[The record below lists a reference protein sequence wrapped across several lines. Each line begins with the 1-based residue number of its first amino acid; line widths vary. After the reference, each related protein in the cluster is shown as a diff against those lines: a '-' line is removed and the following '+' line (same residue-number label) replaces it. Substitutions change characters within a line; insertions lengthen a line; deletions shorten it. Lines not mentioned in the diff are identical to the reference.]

1 MARSAR
7 RPGRQAQVAGLLLST
22 LAGACASVGTPP
34 GGPPDS
40 LPPQIVHVSP
50 ESGSVVPKWND
61 DVSIQF
67 DEVIDEQPGGTGGGG
82 VGSGLEREVLLSP
95 AKGGVRVGW
104 HRSRV
109 SVKPREGWKKRVYRL
124 EILPGFVDMRR
135 NRFDSTRVVIFTLGP
150 EIGHARIGGIAL
162 KWIEQGIMAR
172 ALIEAVPLP
181 DSTGYLTLAD
191 SGGQFNLT
199 NLQPGRY
206 IVYATN
212 DENNDH
218 RRGLREAY
226 DSTIVTVDSSTNVA
240 LFAFPHDTNPPRPRS
255 ASSVDSLDVR
265 VEFNQ
270 ALDPGTTI
278 DTGAVHVLTLPDSTP
293 LAAERV
299 FTEKQFDSVTTA
311 AAAARDTA
319 RAKMAHD
326 TSAQP
331 NVHPTVPPPPPPPP
345 PAQPPRAA
353 PARGGGPR
361 QQPSRTHVDTAL
373 VRKLLAQRPIP
384 SDKFVIRLA
393 RPLKPETRYA
403 VRVRGATNL
412 VGKKG
417 DGDIGFSTPKATPVD
432 TTHHAPRPAPPT
444 PPPPP

>member
-1 MARSAR
+1 M
-7 RPGRQAQVAGLLLST
+7 
-22 LAGACASVGTPP
+22 
-34 GGPPDS
+34 
-40 LPPQIVHVSP
+40 IVHVSP
-50 ESGSVVPKWND
+50 ESGSVVPNWND

-82 VGSGLEREVLLSP
+82 VGSALEREVLLSP
-95 AKGGVRVGW
+95 AKGGVKVGW
-104 HRSRV
+104 HRTRV
-109 SVKPREGWKKRVYRL
+109 SVRPREGWKKRVYRL
-124 EILPGFVDMRR
+124 EILPGFLDMRR
-135 NRFDSTRVVIFTLGP
+135 NRFDSTRVVMFSLGP

-162 KWIEQGIMAR
+162 KWIEQGILPS

-181 DSTGYLTLAD
+181 DTAGYLTMAD

-212 DENNDH
+212 DENNDR

-226 DSTIVTVDSSTNVA
+226 DSTIVTLDSSSNVA
-240 LFAFPHDTNPPRPRS
+240 LFAFPHDTNPPRPR
-255 ASSVDSLDVR
+255 AATFVDSLDVR
-265 VEFNQ
+265 IEFNQ
-270 ALDPGTTI
+270 ALDPSAAF
-278 DTGAVHVLTLPDSTP
+278 DTSHLHVLALPDSTP
-293 LAAERV
+293 LGAERV
-299 FTEKQFDSVTTA
+299 FTGKQFDSVTTA
-311 AAAARDTA
+311 AAAARDTT

-331 NVHPTVPPPPPPPP
+331 NVHPTVPPPPAP
-345 PAQPPRAA
+345 QAA
-353 PARGGGPR
+353 PARGAGRR
-361 QQPSRTHVDTAL
+361 QQPSRTHVDTVL
-373 VRKLLAQRPIP
+373 VRQLLTQRPIP

-417 DGDIGFSTPKATPVD
+417 GGDIGFTTPKPA
-432 TTHHAPRPAPPT
+432 APADSTRRKRPPSSA
-444 PPPPP
+444 PPPPSSRPPR

>member
-1 MARSAR
+1 M
-7 RPGRQAQVAGLLLST
+7 
-22 LAGACASVGTPP
+22 
-34 GGPPDS
+34 
-40 LPPQIVHVSP
+40 IVHVSP

-67 DEVIDEQPGGTGGGG
+67 DEVIDEQAAGTGGGG

-95 AKGGVRVGW
+95 AQRGVKVGW

-109 SVKPREGWKKRVYRL
+109 SVRPREGWKKRVYRL

-135 NRFDSTRVVIFTLGP
+135 NRFDSTKVVVFSLGP

-162 KWIEQGIMAR
+162 KWVEQGIMAR
-172 ALIEAVPLP
+172 ALVEAVPLP
-181 DSTGYLTLAD
+181 DSVGYLTLAD

-226 DSTIVTVDSSTNVA
+226 DSTIVTLDSSTNVA
-240 LFAFPHDTNPPRPRS
+240 LFAFPHDTNPPRPR
-255 ASSVDSLDVR
+255 AATFVDSLDVR
-265 VEFNQ
+265 VEFSQ
-270 ALDPGTTI
+270 ALDPSTAL
-278 DTGAVHVLTLPDSTP
+278 DTSHLHVLALPDSTP
-293 LAAERV
+293 LGAERV

-311 AAAARDTA
+311 AAAARDTS

-331 NVHPTVPPPPPPPP
+331 NIHPTVPPPPPP
-345 PAQPPRAA
+345 QAA
-353 PARGGGPR
+353 PARGGAGRRP
-361 QQPSRTHVDTAL
+361 QPSRTHVDTAL
-373 VRKLLAQRPIP
+373 VRQLLAQRPIP
-384 SDKFVIRLA
+384 SDKFVIRLV
-393 RPLKPETRYA
+393 RPLKPDTRYA

-417 DGDIGFSTPKATPVD
+417 DGDIGFSTPKPAPVD
-432 TTHHAPRPAPPT
+432 STRRAPRSTPRPP
-444 PPPPP
+444 

>member
-1 MARSAR
+1 M
-7 RPGRQAQVAGLLLST
+7 
-22 LAGACASVGTPP
+22 
-34 GGPPDS
+34 
-40 LPPQIVHVSP
+40 IVHVSP
-50 ESGSVVPKWND
+50 ESGSVVPNWND

-82 VGSGLEREVLLSP
+82 VSSALEREVLLSP
-95 AKGGVRVGW
+95 AKGGVKVGW
-104 HRSRV
+104 HRTRV
-109 SVKPREGWKKRVYRL
+109 SVRPREGWKKRVYRL
-124 EILPGFVDMRR
+124 EILPGFLDMRR
-135 NRFDSTRVVIFTLGP
+135 NRFDSTRVVMFSLGP

-162 KWIEQGIMAR
+162 KWIEQGILPS

-181 DSTGYLTLAD
+181 DTAGYLTMAD

-212 DENNDH
+212 DENNDR

-226 DSTIVTVDSSTNVA
+226 DSTIVTLDSSSNVA
-240 LFAFPHDTNPPRPRS
+240 LFAFPHDTNPPRPR
-255 ASSVDSLDVR
+255 AATFVDSLDVR
-265 VEFNQ
+265 IEFNQ
-270 ALDPGTTI
+270 ALDPSAAF
-278 DTGAVHVLTLPDSTP
+278 DTSHLHVLALPDSTP
-293 LAAERV
+293 LGAERV
-299 FTEKQFDSVTTA
+299 FTGKQFDSVTTA
-311 AAAARDTA
+311 AAAARDTT

-331 NVHPTVPPPPPPPP
+331 NVHPTVPPPPAP
-345 PAQPPRAA
+345 QAA
-353 PARGGGPR
+353 PARGAGRR

-373 VRKLLAQRPIP
+373 VRQLLTQRPIP

-417 DGDIGFSTPKATPVD
+417 DGDIGFTTPKPA
-432 TTHHAPRPAPPT
+432 APADSTRRERPPSSA
-444 PPPPP
+444 PPPPSSRPPR